1 MTLKILTD
9 MNGKNIKD
17 IRPLYGISESGNQN
31 LSEYL
36 ENKLSLQNKN
46 TILVEPKKSEN
57 GSTTIKS
64 NGISDTQHLGTE
76 SSERSSGKPI
86 PNSQSEQNGN
96 NQEDKLWAATMLEM
110 DLQAQGGAIWET
122 QQEKDPLLEHNRN
135 MMKKMKEENIPWAE
149 SYPGELYPTEQDQN

>member
-1 MTLKILTD
+1 M
-9 MNGKNIKD
+9 
-17 IRPLYGISESGNQN
+17 
-31 LSEYL
+31 
-36 ENKLSLQNKN
+36 
-46 TILVEPKKSEN
+46 
-57 GSTTIKS
+57 
-64 NGISDTQHLGTE
+64 GTE

-96 NQEDKLWAATMLEM
+96 NQGGQTMGSNHVEM

-122 QQEKDPLLEHNRN
+122 PQEKDPLLEHNRN